1 MPRDTKASTVE
12 STSEFGADASPLA
25 QIYREHVEFVWAV
38 LRRLG
43 VDEADVEDAAQD
55 VFVVAHRRLGE
66 FEGRAAVRTWLYSIA
81 LRVASNR
88 RRKHA
93 RRDALLQR
101 MPRAIPE
108 DLEELAARGQARA
121 ILESLLDRLDEHKR
135 VVFVLAELEEL
146 TVPVIADMVGENPRT
161 IYSRLRA
168 ARASVATALD
178 RLHGPPRIE
187 LDAAI
192 VAARPRPRLAPER
205 ARRAWALVVAKLASD
220 PAVVPVAAGLGAWTK
235 LALVGGLGVAV
246 WTGAAAIDD
255 EPTAGSTPASTDA
268 PSDPAA
274 VEAPATL
281 PRAATVAASPV
292 APTRPTPTPTVT
304 PRRAAATE
312 RNDGRTAAP
321 AALREAP
328 TERSL
333 AAELAA
339 LDRVRELLARTSADA
354 AIAELDR
361 YDARFTDGALRR
373 EADGLRVA
381 ALCELGRD
389 ADAQAH
395 AARSGLPRPRCDLR
409 P

>member
-1 MPRDTKASTVE
+1 MSGDTKAAEVE
-12 STSEFGADASPLA
+12 STSELGSDASPLA
-25 QIYREHVEFVWAV
+25 RIYREHVEFVWAV

-121 ILESLLDRLDEHKR
+121 ILESLLDRLDERKR

-178 RLHGPPRIE
+178 RLHGRPRIE

-192 VAARPRPRLAPER
+192 VAARPRPCVAPER
-205 ARRAWALVVAKLASD
+205 ARRAWALVLARLAD
-220 PAVVPVAAGLGAWTK
+220 GPAAAPVAAGLGAWTK

-255 EPTAGSTPASTDA
+255 DPTAGSTPAFIDA
-268 PSDPAA
+268 PSEPAA

-281 PRAATVAASPV
+281 PRATTVAASPV
-292 APTRPTPTPTVT
+292 APTPPTPTVT
-304 PRRAAATE
+304 PRRAAVTE
-312 RNDGRTAAP
+312 RNDSRTAAP
-321 AALREAP
+321 AAQPEAP

-339 LDRVRELLARTSADA
+339 LDRVREFLAHTSADA

-361 YDARFTDGALRR
+361 YAARFTDGALRR

-395 AARSGLPRPRCDLR
+395 AARSGLPRPRCELR

>member
-1 MPRDTKASTVE
+1 ME
-12 STSEFGADASPLA
+12 STSELGPDASPLA
-25 QIYREHVEFVWAV
+25 QIYREHIEFVWAV

-66 FEGRAAVRTWLYSIA
+66 FEGRAVVRTWLYSIA

-121 ILESLLDRLDEHKR
+121 ILESLLDRLDERKR

-192 VAARPRPRLAPER
+192 VAARPRPHLAPER
-205 ARRAWALVVAKLASD
+205 ARRAWALVVARLAGG
-220 PAVVPVAAGLGAWTK
+220 PAVAPVAAGLGAWTK
-235 LALVGGLGVAV
+235 LALVGGLGIAV
-246 WTGAAAIDD
+246 WTGAAAIGDRPNPA
-255 EPTAGSTPASTDA
+255 PTTSIP
-268 PSDPAA
+268 DPAPTDVA
-274 VEAPATL
+274 GTSSDTAAATL
-281 PRAATVAASPV
+281 PGVAT
-292 APTRPTPTPTVT
+292 TPTPVVPPT
-304 PRRAAATE
+304 PSTRTPERRA
-312 RNDGRTAAP
+312 TAIDRFRDPAPTPDVAP
-321 AALREAP
+321 AA
-328 TERSL
+328 ERSL
-333 AAELAA
+333 AAELTA
-339 LDRVRELLARTSADA
+339 LDRVRDLLARTSADA

-381 ALCELGRD
+381 ALCRLGRSTD
-389 ADAQAH
+389 AVEH
-395 AARSGLPRPRCDLR
+395 AERSGLPRPRCGT